1 MRSTTT
7 EASDQLSSRPDA
19 RCSEL
24 VLRNYDHG
32 RAYRVTVELTA
43 AETGGTTVETY
54 RLGPGEIRCPTDVA
68 PRGATRV
75 TARLASGASDAVDGS
90 LGDRPDQT
98 ALVEVG
104 NGAVSASRGL

>member
-1 MRSTTT
+1 MRGVTTGR
-7 EASDQLSSRPDA
+7 SDRLSDRPDA

-32 RAYRVTVELTA
+32 RAYRVTVEVRA
-43 AETGGTTVETY
+43 AETGGTTTETH
-54 RLGPGEIRCPTDVA
+54 RLGPGEIRCPADVA

-75 TARLASGASDAVDGS
+75 TARLASGANDAVDGT

-104 NGAVSASRGL
+104 NGAVSVSRGL